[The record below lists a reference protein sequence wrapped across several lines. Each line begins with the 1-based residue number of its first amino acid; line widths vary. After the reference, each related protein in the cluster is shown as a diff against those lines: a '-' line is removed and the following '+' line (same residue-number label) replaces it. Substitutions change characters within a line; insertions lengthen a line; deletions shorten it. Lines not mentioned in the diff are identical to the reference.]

1 MAFELVYT
9 SVPKGIRSG
18 SSGFCIAAYT
28 NGMAA
33 NLAVQLES
41 LSAYKPFFPHYDP
54 NASKNPVAYSHYSV
68 SCSGNLYH
76 VVSRVCFAGL
86 DYTKRSNKLA
96 HHLALAAADVAM
108 APDGPTAVFRQ
119 NGLFLEK
126 WDAPPQLFPKQKNI
140 HAPHLQLHPANLW
153 KQYVGDAGWAGTLV
167 QRWLEKPD
175 RPVFIIFDPLI
186 HTDILGLVEEALLLL
201 PENRR
206 WEVSFNTYFTALP
219 AGIRCSWRFCTAGS
233 DVLRE
238 AHRTPGTLVI
248 DLTKPLP
255 AADNGEWQH
264 AARTGQRP
272 VQKTEAPVSGKFSS
286 TETAPLKRH
295 SKSTELHLRQT
306 PAAVPHPAN
315 PYVDSL
321 TRQKNMV
328 LHSSQKDKSK
338 TALICSLATVILV
351 LVVSAVGVLCWI
363 SAKTGPSK
371 PVQEIAVERTDNQ
384 ETVKPAEDKKEG
396 KQNPEFAVEQDNT
409 ERKTEE
415 GKQNPDLA
423 AKPEE
428 AERKKE
434 EEEKQK
440 QELAAERKKK
450 KEAIA
455 DARKSIEEE
464 CSRIWMFA
472 PEKKFYDEQGQ
483 SVELM
488 DILLDSEKVVALYI
502 RVDNKDNKCPVN
514 ENFCEEQIQDKNPLL
529 SQQSSFNYR
538 FEVKYGHG
546 QEKSGRKRSVTLV
559 NMEKEC
565 TLYKI
570 AALRIGAEGLS
581 DRIVP
586 LLYDFQ
592 PADEDSEI
600 TVKPVLALQK
610 SGDKFTVRLDKGK
623 IVWEYT
629 LRNGETKLPDTRL
642 TLRVC
647 NEEIEKENCTP
658 QIKRNASVL
667 TWVFTIDDK
676 SLRTEIQEEKNAWN
690 RKKCDA
696 YKQYFREIEEK
707 NQQAQKEKKTN
718 NQMIPG
724 WQEWFNQCQDWEKK
738 WKNVVLNDNN
748 KVRWEA
754 DYIDKRKR
762 LKRESLNYEEAKKRY
777 FACKEIVEKWKT
789 LDGMSPYID
798 EKYLATTFEMFLKKK
813 MSVDSKEHDARM
825 KNLKNT
831 LESHRKDQLKKFQ
844 HAKYEIMD
852 GGRTIKTL
860 MGE

>member
-1 MAFELVYT
+1 MAFELIYT
-9 SVPKGIRSG
+9 SVPKGVRSG

-96 HHLALAAADVAM
+96 HHLALAAADVVM

-126 WDAPPQLFPKQKNI
+126 WDAPPQLFPKQKTI

-153 KQYVGDAGWAGTLV
+153 KQYAGDAGWAGTLV

-175 RPVFIIFDPLI
+175 RPVFMVFDPLI
-186 HTDILGLVEEALLLL
+186 HSDILGLVEEALLLL

-206 WEVSFNTYFTALP
+206 WEVSFSTYFTSLP
-219 AGIRCSWRFCTAGS
+219 AGIKCSWRFCTAGS

-255 AADNGEWQH
+255 VADNGEWQH

-295 SKSTELHLRQT
+295 SKSAALRLSPT
-306 PAAVPHPAN
+306 PAAVQHPAN

-321 TRQKNMV
+321 ARQKNMV

-338 TALICSLATVILV
+338 TVLIGSLAAVILI
-351 LVVSAVGVLCWI
+351 LVVSSVGVLCWI
-363 SAKTGPSK
+363 SAKTGPTK

-384 ETVKPAEDKKEG
+384 ETVKPAEDK
-396 KQNPEFAVEQDNT
+396 
-409 ERKTEE
+409 
-415 GKQNPDLA
+415 
-423 AKPEE
+423 
-428 AERKKE
+428 
-434 EEEKQK
+434 EEKQK
-440 QELAAERKKK
+440 QKIANIETGSAQPVPETTVEKPDSPETTQSSENNGENTQKITKNTHDQELLE
-450 KEAIA
+450 E
-455 DARKSIEEE
+455 IEKTR
-464 CSRIWMFA
+464 SVLWMFA
-472 PEKKFYDEQGQ
+472 PDENFYAKQEQ
-483 SVELM
+483 SVELG
-488 DILLDSEKVVALYI
+488 DILLSSEKVVALYI
-502 RVDNKDNKCPVN
+502 RKDNKDEDKEDKKCPVN
-514 ENFCEEQIQDKNPLL
+514 GNFCEEQIQDKNFLL

-538 FEVKYGHG
+538 FAVKYG
-546 QEKSGRKRSVTLV
+546 QEKSGRKSVTLV
-559 NMEKEC
+559 NMENEC
-565 TLYKI
+565 ASYEI

-586 LLYDFQ
+586 LLYDFH
-592 PADEDSEI
+592 PSDEDSAI
-600 TVKPVLALQK
+600 TVKPVLFPQQE
-610 SGDKFTVRLDKGK
+610 SNDKFTVRLEKDK
-623 IVWEYT
+623 IVWGYT
-629 LRNGETKLPDTRL
+629 LREGETKLPDTRL

-647 NEEIEKENCTP
+647 NEEIEKENRMP
-658 QIKRNASVL
+658 QIKRDASVL
-667 TWVFTIDDK
+667 TWVFIIDDK
-676 SLRTEIQEEKNAWN
+676 SLRTAIQKEEVAWN
-690 RKKCDA
+690 HEKCNV
-696 YKQYFREIEEK
+696 YKQYFNEIENK
-707 NQQAQKEKKTN
+707 NQQTRKEKNTN
-718 NQMIPG
+718 NQKIPG
-724 WQEWFNQCQDWEKK
+724 WQEWFNQCRKWEAK
-738 WKNVVLNDNN
+738 WKNVVLDSNN
-748 KVRWEA
+748 KVRGAA
-754 DYIDKRKR
+754 DYITKRKAMKCDP
-762 LKRESLNYEEAKKRY
+762 LDYEIAQNQY

-789 LDGMSPYID
+789 LDEMSPDID
-798 EKYLATTFEMFLKKK
+798 EKYLAITFEMFLKEK
-813 MSVDSKEHDARM
+813 MPVVDSKEHDTRM

-844 HAKYEIMD
+844 HAKYEIKD
-852 GGRTIKTL
+852 GKRIIKTL
-860 MGE
+860 EGE